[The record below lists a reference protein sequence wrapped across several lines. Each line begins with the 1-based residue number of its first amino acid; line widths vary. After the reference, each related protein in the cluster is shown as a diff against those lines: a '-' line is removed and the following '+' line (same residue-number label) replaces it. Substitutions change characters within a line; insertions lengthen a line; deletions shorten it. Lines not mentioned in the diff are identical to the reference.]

1 MLNFYRKEVTNI
13 NTFQAN
19 AKNENGN
26 IMITIC
32 KNQIQSILT
41 KLYPFDYLQLK
52 KCRLILSNEHFKMVE
67 IRMRNLPEQ
76 LNKQEKRMRE
86 K

>member
-41 KLYPFDYLQLK
+41 KLYPFDYLQL
-52 KCRLILSNEHFKMVE
+52 
-67 IRMRNLPEQ
+67 
-76 LNKQEKRMRE
+76 
-86 K
+86 